1 MYNMYNLSHRLAS
14 TVGLVNHLCMATD
27 LTHVKP
33 TSRLLRTIVVRP
45 STTTTTVV
53 GPSDVLILSATGRIA
68 VLTIHDRTTHALLT
82 SVLVHLLLSIVD
94 PIPALRPIA
103 VDLDALFVELLIVIL
118 VITVHNPVTVGRTSI
133 LLLLLLRL
141 IRFLKFHRDLLLL
154 HHVVTRKTTCG
165 FRERALG
172 NPITTLAHLPVRSGA
187 PGYPTS
193 GCTKSPAP

>member
-1 MYNMYNLSHRLAS
+1 MKSSLLPLAIKLSLPCSAFE
-14 TVGLVNHLCMATD
+14 LVSYTNN
-27 LTHVKP
+27 
-33 TSRLLRTIVVRP
+33 
-45 STTTTTVV
+45 
-53 GPSDVLILSATGRIA
+53 TGFGQGHPLGYI
-68 VLTIHDRTTHALLT
+68 T

-141 IRFLKFHRDLLLL
+141 IRFLKVHRYLLLL
-154 HHVVTRKTTCG
+154 HHVVTRKMTCG

-172 NPITTLAHLPVRSGA
+172 NPITTLAHFPVRSGA
-187 PGYPTS
+187 SGYPTP